1 MNHLLNIIKFYKL
14 FKNNYLEAITT
25 YLLRFNIFKPS
36 KIIKTNDFYILYF
49 DNLLISDDCDF
60 CFKNVYTFNEVSY
73 IPIEINNTHFFL
85 IPKLNQ
91 IFNNHLLINDFLHKE
106 STIENQIKN
115 IQKILDLFP
124 SLMTFYYQSN
134 HNHFELGE
142 INSPLFNKDAA
153 LYKDGIY
160 KVEWYLPTFLIK
172 DNDINILNINFNIL
186 NNTYKNYKQILILF
200 KRFDKYYLYVIYQTK
215 DKLNVYESIGL
226 FTSNNNT
233 SLNKE
238 IANIKIKMDA

>member
-14 FKNNYLEAITT
+14 FKNNYLEAITN
-25 YLLRFNIFKPS
+25 YLSKTNTKKPI
-36 KIIKTNDFYILYF
+36 KIIKTNDFNILYF
-49 DNLLISDDCDF
+49 DNLFIIDECAF
-60 CFKNVYTFNEVSY
+60 CFKNVYSFNEVSY

-85 IPKLNQ
+85 IPSVNQ
-91 IFNNHLLINDFLHKE
+91 IFNNHLLINDFIHKE
-106 STIENQIKN
+106 STIENQINNMK
-115 IQKILDLFP
+115 KILDLFP
-124 SLMTFYYQSN
+124 SLITFYYHSN

-142 INSPLFNKDAA
+142 INCPLFNKDAT
-153 LYKDGIY
+153 LFKDEIY

-172 DNDINILNINFNIL
+172 NNDINVLNINLNIL

-200 KRFDKYYLYVIYQTK
+200 NRFDKYYLYVIYQTN

-226 FTSNNNT
+226 FTSNNNI